1 MNLKINSVD
10 LVISAV
16 RRSQYPTDEKSEYLL
31 VGRSNVGKSSFINTL
46 INRKNYART
55 SATPGKTQTI
65 NFYLVNEDFYLVDAP
80 GYGFAALSKA
90 KQRKFGLMMEDYLQ
104 NRPNLKQV
112 FMLVDFRHKPSKDD
126 IMMYNFLKHYKI
138 PVTIVATKTDKVGI
152 TLQQKQRNNI
162 LHDLDLVVGD
172 DFVMFSNVT
181 KLGKSDI
188 YQKIERTK

>member
-1 MNLKINSVD
+1 MRISGVE

-16 RRSQYPTDEKSEYLL
+16 RRSQYPTDNKPEYLL

-65 NFYLVNEDFYLVDAP
+65 NFYLVNNDFYLVDAP
-80 GYGFAALSKA
+80 GYGFAMLSKK
-90 KQRKFGLMMEDYLQ
+90 KQKKFGLMMEDYIQ

-112 FMLVDFRHKPSKDD
+112 FMLVDFRHKPSNDD
-126 IMMYNFLKHYKI
+126 LLMYNYLKHYKI
-138 PVTIVATKTDKVGI
+138 PVTIVGTKSDKVGI
-152 TLQQKQRNNI
+152 TSHQKQRNII
-162 LHDLDLVVGD
+162 LTDLDLVVGD

-181 KLGKSDI
+181 KQGKREV
-188 YQKIERTK
+188 YEKIERTM

>member
-1 MNLKINSVD
+1 MKINSVD

-16 RRSQYPTDEKSEYLL
+16 RRSQYPTDEKPEYLL

-65 NFYLVNEDFYLVDAP
+65 NFYLINNDFYLVDAP
-80 GYGFAALSKA
+80 GYGFAALSRA
-90 KQRKFGLMMEDYLQ
+90 KQKKFGLMMEDYLQ

-152 TLQQKQRNNI
+152 TSQQKQRNV
-162 LHDLDLVVGD
+162 LLADLDLVVGD

-181 KLGKSDI
+181 KLGKNEV
-188 YQKIERTK
+188 YQKIEITK